1 MNQVQITG
9 RLTAEPQMNNGQTEV
24 CRFTVAVQRSFKNKN
39 GEYDADFINCTAFGK
54 RAETIT
60 KYFAKGNWIGLTGS
74 WQTGSYTNNEGQK
87 VYTNQLIV
95 NNFEFGPSNHS
106 SNQQTQAPVTPSRE
120 QTVDIDE
127 SELPF

>member
-9 RLTAEPQMNNGQTEV
+9 RLTADPQMNNGQTEA
-24 CRFTVAVQRSFKNKN
+24 CHFTVAVQRNYKNKD

-54 RAETIT
+54 RAEAIT
-60 KYFAKGNWIGLTGS
+60 QNFTKGKWIGLTGN
-74 WQTGSYTNNEGQK
+74 WQTGSYTNNKGQK

-106 SNQQTQAPVTPSRE
+106 DNQQAQPYGGGGAPT
-120 QTVDIDE
+120 DIDDNQ
-127 SELPF
+127 LPF